1 MRESE
6 LSYLIETLEL
16 EYEPCMADIEALAEY
31 EKQGQAIEP
40 ALVRLNKYGRK
51 PKPKPLAYRR
61 T

>member
-6 LSYLIETLEL
+6 LSYLVETIEL

-31 EKQGQAIEP
+31 EKQGQAIRLAP
-40 ALVRLNKYGRK
+40 ARVNKYGRK
-51 PKPKPLAYRR
+51 VKRLRQ